1 MAASRRR
8 LRAVSRGLGSP
19 GTSSSAASA
28 AEAADLRS
36 VEQAQSTDAWFAA
49 STRDAAEPLPRW
61 ATVPRG
67 QRLRYEHPLPA
78 AGVGAVPPEQ
88 RGMHI
93 ARGSI
98 VSYTAR
104 PAGEL
109 DASLLAERSLPVMVA
124 AGAEDGPTL
133 LFIAGEHGNE
143 YESIVA
149 LQTLMSTVDT
159 ATLRGRLV
167 GVPVTSVD
175 SFVNNQR
182 IAQDDGKNLARC
194 WPGRADGSLTERVA
208 YALQRDFLNVPEP
221 HKPVFMVALHTYAHG
236 AGAPN
241 GATLS
246 GYNIYPAAPH
256 LTEAQREA
264 SLATGLPL
272 VWGHEMDTMHAASAS
287 IGVEDS
293 GRTAMYGKNL
303 ADSFSPSRS
312 MRPYI

>member
-1 MAASRRR
+1 MYE
-8 LRAVSRGLGSP
+8 P
-19 GTSSSAASA
+19 
-28 AEAADLRS
+28 
-36 VEQAQSTDAWFAA
+36 DA
-49 STRDAAEPLPRW
+49 L
-61 ATVPRG
+61 
-67 QRLRYEHPLPA
+67 
-78 AGVGAVPPEQ
+78 
-88 RGMHI
+88 
-93 ARGSI
+93 
-98 VSYTAR
+98 
-104 PAGEL
+104 
-109 DASLLAERSLPVMVA
+109 
-124 AGAEDGPTL
+124 TL
-133 LFIAGEHGNE
+133 LPGWLPEGPLDIDMDLSAGFF
-143 YESIVA
+143 
-149 LQTLMSTVDT
+149 
-159 ATLRGRLV
+159 
-167 GVPVTSVD
+167 P
-175 SFVNNQR
+175 
-182 IAQDDGKNLARC
+182 
-194 WPGRADGSLTERVA
+194 
-208 YALQRDFLNVPEP
+208 RDFLNVPEP